1 MLCPFSRLRVLNI
14 NIILYHAAEFKLTAE
29 RESARSPER
38 LPHTNK
44 TTNKMKGEIKSSFYD
59 YILSMEQSDKT
70 DCDEPI

>member
-1 MLCPFSRLRVLNI
+1 MI
-14 NIILYHAAEFKLTAE
+14 IILYHAAEFKLPVE

-44 TTNKMKGEIKSSFYD
+44 MKGEIISSFYD